1 MIERI
6 ESSVL
11 LSGTGRAG
19 LDRGKTMEQIE
30 WDDFL
35 KVELRVGTII
45 AAEDFPEARRPA
57 FKLQVDFGNEIGV
70 KKSSAQIT
78 KLYKKEDLI
87 GKQVMAVVNFP
98 AKQIGPIMS
107 ECLVTG
113 FYDKDGA
120 VVLAV
125 PDPTVVGAGNI
136 GNGERLI

>member
-1 MIERI
+1 MQ
-6 ESSVL
+6 
-11 LSGTGRAG
+11 
-19 LDRGKTMEQIE
+19 QIQ

-35 KVELRVGTII
+35 KVELRVGII
-45 AAEDFPEARRPA
+45 TGVEDFPEARRPA
-57 FKLQVDFGNEIGV
+57 YKLQVDFGAEIGV

-78 KLYKKEDLI
+78 DLYSRQDLL

-98 AKQIGPIMS
+98 PKQIGPIMS

-125 PDPTVVGAGNI
+125 PDPSVGKIEGAGSDVA
-136 GNGERLI
+136 NGERLI

>member
-1 MIERI
+1 
-6 ESSVL
+6 
-11 LSGTGRAG
+11 
-19 LDRGKTMEQIE
+19 MEQIE

-35 KVELRVGTII
+35 KVQLRVGTII

-125 PDPTVVGAGNI
+125 PDPCVVVAGDI
-136 GNGERLI
+136 GNGERLV